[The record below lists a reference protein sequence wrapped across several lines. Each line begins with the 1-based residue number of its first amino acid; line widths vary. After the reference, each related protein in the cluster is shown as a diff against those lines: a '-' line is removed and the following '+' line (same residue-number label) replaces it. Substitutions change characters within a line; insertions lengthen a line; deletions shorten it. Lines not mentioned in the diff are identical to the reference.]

1 MEFNKSIIGPLV
13 DPQISIIKNHP
24 VTNIEVALNDRK
36 FEQLC
41 VEMGVSQHDLNADRS
56 LKTGQSIE
64 HAVEPEL
71 DANDFN
77 LDLDTPI
84 ESTSPGNDFD
94 LDLDLSGF
102 ER

>member
-13 DPQISIIKNHP
+13 DPQISIMKNHP
-24 VTNIEVALNDRK
+24 VTNIEVGLNDRN
-36 FEQLC
+36 FERMC
-41 VEMGVSQHDLNADRS
+41 VDMGVSQHDLNADRTM
-56 LKTGQSIE
+56 KTGQSIE

-77 LDLDTPI
+77 LDLDSPI
-84 ESTSPGNDFD
+84 ESTNPDSDFD